1 MIESARARYIRD
13 GVAPIEL
20 AVRPSIDGPADR
32 YPMSREAAMDLLASL
47 TSSLR
52 LADEDAR

>member
-13 GVAPIEL
+13 DVAPIEL

-32 YPMSREAAMDLLASL
+32 YPMSREAAMNLLSSL
-47 TSSLR
+47 TSSLHA
-52 LADEDAR
+52 ADEDAQ